1 MSAIQLLRRSLGDH
15 INYGPLPNIHSTE
28 ELIRTNLEVRAWA
41 QEAFKGNDA
50 LLRES
55 FVLLESSMADRG
67 VGGMQS
73 NYRCRLRLPSAHD
86 KPNKY
91 TTWSVENGELS
102 LVRSGRQGR
111 LRRPTFT
118 TASLKS

>member
-15 INYGPLPNIHSTE
+15 INYGPLPNILFNGATE
-28 ELIRTNLEVRAWA
+28 ELIRINLE
-41 QEAFKGNDA
+41 EAFKGNDA